1 MRGLSFFVCQLVA
14 TATVDCCS
22 EDQRGRRDCIVE

>member
-1 MRGLSFFVCQLVA
+1 MLLKAAAVVAAVRSTTATTA

-22 EDQRGRRDCIVE
+22 